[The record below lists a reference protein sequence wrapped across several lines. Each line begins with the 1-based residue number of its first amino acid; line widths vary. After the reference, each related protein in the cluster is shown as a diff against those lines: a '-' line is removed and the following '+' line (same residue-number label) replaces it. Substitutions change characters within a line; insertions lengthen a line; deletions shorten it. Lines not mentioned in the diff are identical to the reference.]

1 MNKKLNDIL
10 LQVSK
15 AELNVEE
22 ASKKILKLF
31 NINDYP
37 TYSDEEWRELVRIKN
52 EHEKFMKELYRY
64 IDGVLFFPPAL
75 TSVII
80 SIFSK
85 VFIKC
90 LALP

>member
-31 NINDYP
+31 NIGDSF
-37 TYSDEEWRELVRIKN
+37 YSDEEWNELVRIKN
-52 EHEKFMKELYRY
+52 EHEKFMNELYNE
-64 IDGVLFFPPAL
+64 
-75 TSVII
+75 
-80 SIFSK
+80 
-85 VFIKC
+85 
-90 LALP
+90 